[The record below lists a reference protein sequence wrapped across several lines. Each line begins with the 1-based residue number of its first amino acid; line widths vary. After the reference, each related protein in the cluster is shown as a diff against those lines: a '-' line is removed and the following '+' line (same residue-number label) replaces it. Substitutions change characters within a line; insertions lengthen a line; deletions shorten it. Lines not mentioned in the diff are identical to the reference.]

1 MSIHFFNDRFEI
13 VFVKISFTIIT
24 SLYTG
29 DSGDSLTSTI
39 KFNILPQVWK
49 QPWPGCMCLY
59 LELPANEE
67 YVAFLTG
74 LDFGNF

>member
-13 VFVKISFTIIT
+13 VFVKINFTIIT

-39 KFNILPQVWK
+39 KFNILPQV
-49 QPWPGCMCLY
+49 
-59 LELPANEE
+59 
-67 YVAFLTG
+67 
-74 LDFGNF
+74 